1 MKTEMKKTG
10 MFGLWLLL
18 SSLVLS
24 LSGCDD
30 EKTIGYE
37 DLPGSARAFIEQYF
51 PGRSVVRAQREKDDG
66 TRQYEATLDDG
77 PELSFD
83 ASGSWYEVDCKFSL
97 LPEGIIPE
105 TIASD
110 MRTRYPDAAAH
121 KIERQLGGY
130 EITVN
135 GSLELIYAADG
146 TFICEQRDY

>member
-1 MKTEMKKTG
+1 MKKTG

-77 PELSFD
+77 TELSFD

-97 LPEGIIPE
+97 LPEGIFRRPSPP
-105 TIASD
+105 TCGRAT
-110 MRTRYPDAAAH
+110 RTPRPTRSSGSWAAT
-121 KIERQLGGY
+121 R
-130 EITVN
+130 
-135 GSLELIYAADG
+135 
-146 TFICEQRDY
+146 